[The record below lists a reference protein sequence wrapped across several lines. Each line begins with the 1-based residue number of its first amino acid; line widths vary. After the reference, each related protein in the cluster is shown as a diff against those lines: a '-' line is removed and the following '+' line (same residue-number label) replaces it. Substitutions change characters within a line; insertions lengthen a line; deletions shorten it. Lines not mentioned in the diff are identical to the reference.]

1 MSPALRWSLR
11 LAELSLALIVL
22 GVCTL
27 VVMAWIEVLNH
38 PGYTLVD
45 GYWIGRLPWTAV
57 GVVMVLG
64 GSVGALLA
72 GALAILVEGGWWR
85 RLLIVPAWGAAAL
98 WWSVAMGLL
107 PYPRFLGPDPVTFAY
122 SLPTTAGLL
131 LLLPAIILGGVA
143 ITPRRTPPPSVH
155 LSRVHPIGEAPSPLE
170 ERDSR

>member
-1 MSPALRWSLR
+1 MSLALRWSLR

-22 GVCTL
+22 GVSTL

-45 GYWIGRLPWTAV
+45 GYWIGRVPWTPA
-57 GVVMVLG
+57 GIVMILA

-72 GALAILVEGGWWR
+72 AGLAIVVEGGWWR
-85 RLLIVPAWGAAAL
+85 RILILPAWGAAFL

-107 PYPRFLGPDPVTFAY
+107 PFDPSYHAPDPVTFAY

-131 LLLPAIILGGVA
+131 LLLPAVILASVA
-143 ITPRRTPPPSVH
+143 ITPRRNPPPSLH
-155 LSRVHPIGEAPSPLE
+155 LSRVHPLGEAPGPPE
-170 ERDSR
+170 EMDS

>member
-1 MSPALRWSLR
+1 MSPVLRWSLR

-22 GVCTL
+22 GVSTL

-85 RLLIVPAWGAAAL
+85 RVLILPAWGSAAL

-107 PYPRFLGPDPVTFAY
+107 PYPRWHGPDPVTFAY
-122 SLPTTAGLL
+122 SAPTTAGLL
-131 LLLPAIILGGVA
+131 LLLPGVILALVA
-143 ITPRRTPPPSVH
+143 VTPRGAPLPSVR
-155 LSRVHPIGEAPSPLE
+155 LSRVHPIGEPHVPPDDVES
-170 ERDSR
+170 

>member
-11 LAELSLALIVL
+11 LAELSLTFIVL
-22 GVCTL
+22 GVSTL

-38 PGYTLVD
+38 PGYTIVD

-57 GVVMVLG
+57 GIVLVLAG
-64 GSVGALLA
+64 AVGTLIA

-85 RLLIVPAWGAAAL
+85 RVLILPAWAAAAL

-107 PYPRFLGPDPVTFAY
+107 PFPRFLGPDPVTFAY

-131 LLLPAIILGGVA
+131 LVLPAIILGGVA
-143 ITPRRTPPPSVH
+143 ITPPRTPPPSLH
-155 LSRVHPIGEAPSPLE
+155 LSRVHPLGEPPGPPE
-170 ERDSR
+170 EMDS